1 MGSQIRAG
9 PSLHYKTLENV
20 RKLRSW
26 STSTW
31 FPESGITGRW
41 VVKASVGTLTM
52 SQRIEYISW
61 DVLVDVAEQYGEVGQ
76 IRTIS
81 WDAVSHG
88 LIL

>member
-1 MGSQIRAG
+1 M
-9 PSLHYKTLENV
+9 
-20 RKLRSW
+20 
-26 STSTW
+26 
-31 FPESGITGRW
+31 
-41 VVKASVGTLTM
+41 VKASVGILTM